1 MQIWDVL
8 SNEEV
13 VEIVAAAPR
22 STAAR
27 VLVESAVRSWRAK
40 FPFCKVDDC
49 AAVCLFL
56 NSNTELQEE
65 HTTDE
70 LTPDASKNPVDQS
83 SLPSENGIGVEAEKQ
98 P

>member
-1 MQIWDVL
+1 
-8 SNEEV
+8 
-13 VEIVAAAPR
+13 PR
-22 STAAR
+22 SIAAR
-27 VLVESAVRSWRAK
+27 VLVESAVRAWRAK
-40 FPFCKVDDC
+40 FPFSKVDDC

-56 NSNTELQEE
+56 NSNTELKAE
-65 HTTDE
+65 HTTNE

>member
-1 MQIWDVL
+1 MTNIWDVL

-22 STAAR
+22 SIAAR
-27 VLVESAVRSWRAK
+27 VLVESAVRAWRAK

-56 NSNTELQEE
+56 KSNT
-65 HTTDE
+65 E
-70 LTPDASKNPVDQS
+70 LTPDASKDPVDQS
-83 SLPSENGIGVEAEKQ
+83 SLPSENGIGVEAEK
-98 P
+98 